1 MATKKKPSSTKARK
15 SPTKKTAAKKSAPK
29 KSAPRKTATK
39 ASRKPAQT
47 RSQAAGPREHAAANA
62 ALKMVD
68 EAAALLRKGI
78 RSSANTTEKSRHDAK
93 KKAHSLLNQAS
104 ASLSDLLS
112 GGTSA
117 LRSVINKI

>member
-1 MATKKKPSSTKARK
+1 MATKKKLSSTKARK
-15 SPTKKTAAKKSAPK
+15 SPSKKTAAKKP
-29 KSAPRKTATK
+29 APRKTATK
-39 ASRKPAQT
+39 SSRKPAQT
-47 RSQAAGPREHAAANA
+47 KSQAAGPREHAAANA